1 MKNYFNQNQQV
12 ELGIPTVE
20 ICGKAMNMSG
30 KYLSDLLKAETGKSL
45 MEHIHLYIVD
55 QAKST
60 LLNPNLSVSEI
71 AYSLG
76 FDYPQHFSKLF
87 KTKIGLSPSEYRNL
101 N

>member
-1 MKNYFNQNQQV
+1 V
-12 ELGIPTVE
+12 D

-45 MEHIHLYIVD
+45 IEHLHLFVIEK
-55 QAKST
+55 AKTS
-60 LLNPNLSVSEI
+60 LLNSNMSLSEI

-76 FDYPQHFSKLF
+76 FEYPQHFSKLF
-87 KTKIGLSPSEYRNL
+87 KTKTGVSPSEYRNM